1 LQHQSHLVGYTA
13 KIISREISC
22 AALVGQLGLIGEKN
36 ATGDA
41 QKKLDVFSNQTVI
54 EAFSDTG
61 LVAALVSEELDE
73 PQYLDCRN
81 NTPYILCI
89 DPLDGSSKVD
99 SAGALGTIFGV
110 YRRRVTQ
117 NGCCDLEHDLL
128 RRGDEMVAAGYTTEL
143 VDQYVQLCQGS
154 GIIYAV

>member
-1 LQHQSHLVGYTA
+1 MLLTSPLTLSTRKLAYRKLVSLHDSTIIMITRAITLDRHLWQQQAQLQTPVELSILLGQIGYTA
-13 KIISREISC
+13 KIISREISR

-41 QKKLDVFSNQTVI
+41 QKKLDVFSNETVI

-89 DPLDGSSKVD
+89 D
-99 SAGALGTIFGV
+99 
-110 YRRRVTQ
+110 R
-117 NGCCDLEHDLL
+117 
-128 RRGDEMVAAGYTTEL
+128 
-143 VDQYVQLCQGS
+143 
-154 GIIYAV
+154 